1 MKWTDEQY
9 DAIIKDNTSI
19 IVSAGAGSG
28 KTAVL
33 TERVI
38 RKIKDGVNI
47 NELLILTFTNKAA
60 AEMRERIRKS
70 LKKYP
75 EYSNQL
81 NLLNE
86 AYITTFDSFALS
98 IIKKYHNVLNLS
110 TDISIAD
117 SSLIYLEKI
126 KIIEEIFENLYKE
139 NNHKFIKLIT
149 DFCIKDD
156 KDLKTAIL
164 KIATKIDAFPNREEY
179 IDNYINKYFS
189 EKYIEDCISE
199 YELLLKNKIQEIDK
213 LSYKLST
220 YTDGSFKPYNNIIRA
235 ELYAMIYRAMDLS
248 LDNEKALFVPKEY
261 KKDATWETGYI
272 AGLARLR
279 MLEEMDETDAD
290 EYATRAEVASM
301 LMRFCKAN

>member
-9 DAIIKDNTSI
+9 DAIMKDNTSI

-38 RKIKDGVNI
+38 RKIKDGINI

-70 LKKYP
+70 LKKHPDYI
-75 EYSNQL
+75 NQL

-110 TDISIAD
+110 KDISIAD

-126 KIIEEIFENLYKE
+126 KIVEHIFEKLYEE
-139 NNHKFIKLIT
+139 NNTKFIKLIT

-156 KDLKTAIL
+156 NDIK
-164 KIATKIDAFPNREEY
+164 
-179 IDNYINKYFS
+179 
-189 EKYIEDCISE
+189 KYILIIILIMFFVRIQLIIVLE
-199 YELLLKNKIQEIDK
+199 NMKI
-213 LSYKLST
+213 
-220 YTDGSFKPYNNIIRA
+220 
-235 ELYAMIYRAMDLS
+235 
-248 LDNEKALFVPKEY
+248 
-261 KKDATWETGYI
+261 
-272 AGLARLR
+272 
-279 MLEEMDETDAD
+279 
-290 EYATRAEVASM
+290 
-301 LMRFCKAN
+301 